1 MLHQQGYDA
10 QDIPADGVAVYLR
23 ENSNVSTGGDSID
36 FTDDMD
42 ESYKEI
48 AAGIA
53 EAMGA
58 KVCGVDLIIKDYTQK
73 STKENPGYIALEA
86 NYNPAMHMHAFVYKG
101 KGRRLTPKIL
111 NMLFPE
117 LD

>member
-10 QDIPADGVAVYLR
+10 QDIPADGVIVYLR
-23 ENSNVSTGGDSID
+23 ENSNVSTVGDSID

-42 ESYKEI
+42 ETYKEI

-53 EAMGA
+53 ESMGA
-58 KVCGVDLIIKDYTQK
+58 KVCGVDLIIEDYTQK
-73 STKENPGYIALEA
+73 STKEMPGYIALEA